1 MPLVVDT
8 AAIISLAFPDENPS
22 YSQAVIEAIA
32 IEGVIVPT
40 LFWYEVRNALL
51 TGERRKRI
59 TPEQT
64 QAFLAD
70 LAVLPFE
77 VDDVLRET
85 TVLDLA
91 RRHTL
96 TVYDAVYLELA
107 QRRNTPLA
115 TVDQDLVRAAAMV
128 GVTVWQAA
136 R

>member
-22 YSQAVIEAIA
+22 YAQAVIEAIA
-32 IEGVIVPT
+32 IEGAVVPT

-51 TGERRKRI
+51 MGERRQRI

-64 QAFLAD
+64 HAFLAD
-70 LAVLPFE
+70 LGVLPFE

-85 TVLDLA
+85 GVLDLA
-91 RRHTL
+91 RRHAL
-96 TVYDAVYLELA
+96 TVYDAAYLELA

-115 TVDQDLVRAAAMV
+115 TVDQSLVRAATTA
-128 GVTVWQAA
+128 GVTVWKPA